1 MWDYFVR
8 HLAGLEPPPD
18 FRAKSSSDY
27 LLERVKAFQMAA
39 MAQPETPQEEGSS
52 EGGIEWADAAN
63 P

>member
-39 MAQPETPQEEGSS
+39 MAQPETSNSHFDG
-52 EGGIEWADAAN
+52 ADN
-63 P
+63 LPSH